1 MDWLG
6 ACRGNPDTP
15 RNLGE
20 RLEAVYGDPS
30 HMLLVGVR
38 RGRQEGE
45 GKRGPQEELP
55 YKFDGV
61 SPETVTVPA

>member
-1 MDWLG
+1 METL
-6 ACRGNPDTP
+6 PHTP
-15 RNLGE
+15 RG
-20 RLEAVYGDPS
+20 GG
-30 HMLLVGVR
+30 VG
-38 RGRQEGE
+38 GRQEGE